1 MNVRRTIGLI
11 LVVMGVAVA
20 GLKLAK
26 VYDPTPALERLSA
39 KAGAKVSNFVKK
51 AGPQYV
57 MYVVLVAIPIVVG
70 SILLA
75 ASESKR
81 RAETTEPEQPTD
93 SAVWKSQRAQK
104 KSSIQS
110 CNVLQAEIEPR
121 QLWQFDARNGGFI
134 LNRQQTAPPGEPLPG
149 RIVAKDWRSLVQ
161 RKLNVAWLPSEHVFL
176 RVAQFPLSDFK
187 ETLSM
192 VELQLEKLS
201 PIPVAQI
208 VWSIDVLP
216 HPSGNMQTVIVLIVS
231 RNIVEEF
238 LGKLEGQGYLAD
250 ALELPVLDQL
260 RATSVSE
267 DGVWIYPEGIGGK
280 NAGLAAWWYGGVL
293 QNLDLITLSGDDK
306 AGGIKEQLTQMAWA
320 GELEGWL
327 TAPPR
332 FHLVASSPSARD
344 WEPLLQNSADHS
356 LQVIEGLPPA
366 RLAAATAQRA
376 AQSADSAN
384 LLPAEFSTRYQQQ
397 FYDRLWMGLLFGAAG
412 LYVVGVVIYMLF
424 LGFKKFQASGVED
437 KVAGL
442 SLTYTNAI
450 QLREQF
456 RVLKDRQEL
465 KYAGLDSW
473 KAVAELLPVSA
484 ALEGFTFS
492 EGKRLSLNGTIP
504 SDQVRQILDF
514 DAALRKYKRPNEDE
528 PLFDPFGGEAV
539 SYQLLG
545 GNYDWR
551 LSLELKRTEVR

>member
-1 MNVRRTIGLI
+1 MNLRRSIGLV
-11 LVVMGVAVA
+11 LVIAGVLVA

-26 VYDPTPALERLSA
+26 VYDPTPTVERLSA
-39 KAGAKVSNFVKK
+39 KAGAKISNFVKK
-51 AGPQYV
+51 TGPEYV
-57 MYVVLVAIPIVVG
+57 MYIVLVAVPVVVG

-75 ASESKR
+75 ASGTKRQAESPE
-81 RAETTEPEQPTD
+81 AEHPTD
-93 SAVWKSQRAQK
+93 TAAWKSQRAQK
-104 KSSIQS
+104 KTSVQS

-121 QLWQFDARNGGFI
+121 QLWQFDARNGGFT
-134 LNRQQTAPPGEPLPG
+134 LNRQQTAPPGEPLPA
-149 RIVAKDWRSLVQ
+149 RIVAKDWRSLFQ

-216 HPSGNMQTVIVLIVS
+216 HPSGNMQTVIVLIVA

-238 LGKLEGQGYLAD
+238 LGKLEDQGYLAD

-267 DGVWIYPEGIGGK
+267 DGVWIYPEAIGGK

-332 FHLVASSPSARD
+332 YHLVASSPSAGE
-344 WEPLLQNSADHS
+344 WEPLLQGSVEQS
-356 LQVIEGLPPA
+356 LQLVDGLPPA

-397 FYDRLWMGLLFGAAG
+397 FYDRLWMRGLFAVAG
-412 LYVVGVVIYMLF
+412 LYIVGVAIYMLF
-424 LGFKKFQASGVED
+424 LGFKKFQVGRIED

-442 SLTYTNAI
+442 SMPYTNAI
-450 QLREQF
+450 QLRDQYK
-456 RVLKDRQEL
+456 VLKDRQEL

-473 KAVAELLPVSA
+473 RAVAELLPVSA
-484 ALEGFTFS
+484 GMEGFTFS

-504 SDQVRQILDF
+504 SDQIRQILDF
-514 DAALRKYKRPNEDE
+514 DAALRKYKKPNDDE
-528 PLFDPFGGEAV
+528 FLFDPLSGEAV

-545 GNYDWR
+545 GNYNWR

>member
-1 MNVRRTIGLI
+1 
-11 LVVMGVAVA
+11 
-20 GLKLAK
+20 
-26 VYDPTPALERLSA
+26 
-39 KAGAKVSNFVKK
+39 
-51 AGPQYV
+51 
-57 MYVVLVAIPIVVG
+57 
-70 SILLA
+70 
-75 ASESKR
+75 
-81 RAETTEPEQPTD
+81 
-93 SAVWKSQRAQK
+93 
-104 KSSIQS
+104 
-110 CNVLQAEIEPR
+110 
-121 QLWQFDARNGGFI
+121 
-134 LNRQQTAPPGEPLPG
+134 
-149 RIVAKDWRSLVQ
+149 VAKDWRSLFQ

-208 VWSIDVLP
+208 VWSIDVLR
-216 HPSGNMQTVIVLIVS
+216 HPSGNMQTVIVLIVA

-267 DGVWIYPEGIGGK
+267 DGVWIYPEAVGGK

-293 QNLDLITLSGDDK
+293 QNLDLITLSHADDK

-327 TAPPR
+327 SAPPR

-344 WEPLLQNSADHS
+344 WEPLLQASVEQS
-356 LQVIEGLPPA
+356 LQIIEGLPAA

-384 LLPAEFSTRYQQQ
+384 LLPTEFSTRYQQQ
-397 FYDRLWMGLLFGAAG
+397 FYDRLWMRGLFAVAG
-412 LYVVGVVIYMLF
+412 LYIVGVAIYMLF
-424 LGFKKFQASGVED
+424 LGFKNYQASRVTTD
-437 KVAGL
+437 VAKY
-442 SLTYTNAI
+442 SNEYTNVM
-450 QLREQF
+450 QLKAQF
-456 RVLKDRQEL
+456 NVLKDRQEL
-465 KYAGLDSW
+465 KYAALDSW
-473 KAVAELLPVSA
+473 MAVAELLPVSA
-484 ALEGFTFS
+484 GLEGFTFS
-492 EGKRLSLNGTIP
+492 GGKRLSLNGTIP

-514 DAALRKYKRPNEDE
+514 DAALRKYRTKKDDE
-528 PLFDPFGGEAV
+528 ALFDPFAGETV
-539 SYQLLG
+539 SYQLVG
-545 GNYDWR
+545 GNYNWR